1 MNGPMWERSA
11 PAFNFVARVVMSPED
26 FESLKTVSSRPEAM
40 ALMAYE
46 IGKALIERD
55 GRTYW
60 HAVDRQYQFGQ
71 PVYFARPI
79 VVRVHRPEP
88 A

>member
-11 PAFNFVARVVMSPED
+11 PAFNFCERVVMSPED

-40 ALMAYE
+40 ALPPYTV
-46 IGKALIERD
+46 GKALIERD
-55 GRTYW
+55 GRARW
-60 HAVDRQYQFGQ
+60 HAVERQNQFGES
-71 PVYFARPI
+71 VYFARPI
-79 VVRVHRPEP
+79 VVRMHRPEP